1 MSRDQHER
9 LRMDRIPDHVNHLI
23 LYHPISGQVIYDSKD
38 KQFVDNPMSSADY
51 FDLLAS
57 CCTCKKRHFAKI
69 MPKKQTTDGDAFE
82 VYSYGVCPVNQMASL
97 LGRHLYTTVTPA
109 IAMLDEFT
117 AFANPLVKD
126 LGNQVY
132 DWTKSTNYDWN
143 MHLAHYPEAV
153 RG

>member
-1 MSRDQHER
+1 
-9 LRMDRIPDHVNHLI
+9 
-23 LYHPISGQVIYDSKD
+23 
-38 KQFVDNPMSSADY
+38 
-51 FDLLAS
+51 
-57 CCTCKKRHFAKI
+57 

-126 LGNQVY
+126 LGDQVY